1 MRNALQ
7 EKMADKLKQKG
18 KQRMRPK
25 MGRMDIDYNLMQE
38 AFFKKQHKPSMTPLG
53 DLYYEGAMDVSNFLA
68 VYELHPHP
76 VRLYSH
82 PPCSERLLGTCERLL
97 AVADCGQC

>member
-1 MRNALQ
+1 MQRNVRVASHPARRAGIEDMRATLH
-7 EKMADKLKQKG
+7 EKMLDKLKNKG

-53 DLYYEGAMDVSNFLA
+53 DLYYEGALGGCSA
-68 VYELHPHP
+68 R
-76 VRLYSH
+76 VRLRMAMQY
-82 PPCSERLLGTCERLL
+82 G
-97 AVADCGQC
+97 VV